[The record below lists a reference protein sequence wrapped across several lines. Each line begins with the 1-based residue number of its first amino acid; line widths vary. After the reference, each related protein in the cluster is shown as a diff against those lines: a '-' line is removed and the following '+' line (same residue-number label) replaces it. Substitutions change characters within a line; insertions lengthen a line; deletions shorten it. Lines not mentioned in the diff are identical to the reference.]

1 MYRISDS
8 STWKTIGTK
17 YGTASTVKF
26 TPSAAGNY
34 DILISVKD
42 SSGKTSAKRYSLTVT
57 GAALKSTSTISGT
70 DVLCGTKIILT
81 GSAEGGTS
89 EYYYTYQYQKPG
101 KTSWI
106 TLGEKYGTSQ
116 SANFTPK
123 YAGTYNARILVKD
136 SSGTVKS
143 SVFTVTVTGTLL
155 ENKSTISSTSVSA
168 NTAVTITAVAKEGTT
183 PYYYTYEYKKSTNS
197 TWTTIGKRN
206 NTNTSASFTPTEKGE
221 YNARVYIKDA
231 SGFVTVKNF
240 NVTVK

>member
-1 MYRISDS
+1 MYRTSDS

-42 SSGKTSAKRYSLTVT
+42 SSG
-57 GAALKSTSTISGT
+57 
-70 DVLCGTKIILT
+70 
-81 GSAEGGTS
+81 
-89 EYYYTYQYQKPG
+89 
-101 KTSWI
+101 
-106 TLGEKYGTSQ
+106 
-116 SANFTPK
+116 
-123 YAGTYNARILVKD
+123 
-136 SSGTVKS
+136 TVKS
-143 SVFTVTVTGTLL
+143 FVFTVTVTGTLL

-168 NTAVTITAVAKEGTT
+168 NTAVTITAVAKEGTA